1 MMERTSSKVAA
12 ALGVLLLIVLGAI
25 WLSRQ
30 SSSPSGSDRRA
41 ASASPGSPGSQA
53 PAPSSSGTGALGTL
67 QERKPK
73 PDMLPMPNC
82 WDGLAEFDRTA
93 SLDTFRGALAAA
105 VSARDRVL
113 AEYLQERLTE
123 LVGDDPAKALQVLS
137 WAEQA
142 SQAELGVYME
152 ALKAA
157 PAVHRKEVAQKLLA
171 MGEDKGGQLMHR
183 AAALDTLETQRSL
196 APADIQRLKAI
207 AMDTT
212 VDSVAWVSART
223 LGRVMKEDFERTGTY
238 APYWQELLDVGEKS
252 EDMAVRKLALEMP
265 SYSNPILDEGSIGR
279 LSTILETDRERDV
292 REEAAFQLAVTE
304 SPDKALAA
312 YKASFPKEH
321 DVCVRWA
328 IFRFAV
334 RAAGVGAFP
343 LLQEFARQD
352 PRFQPDVEDFQRL
365 YADGTVDFSRVWL
378 GKEERFNCLME
389 EGAPH

>member
-1 MMERTSSKVAA
+1 MMERTSLKVAA

-30 SSSPSGSDRRA
+30 PSASGQDRQA
-41 ASASPGSPGSQA
+41 TASASPASTGSKGSA
-53 PAPSSSGTGALGTL
+53 ASSGTGELSNL

-73 PDMLPMPNC
+73 ADQLPMPGC
-82 WDGLAEFDRTA
+82 WEGLAEFDRNA

-105 VSARDRVL
+105 VSARDRIL

-123 LVGDDPAKALQVLS
+123 LVGDDPGKALQVLA

-157 PAVHRKEVAQKLLA
+157 PAVHRPEVARKLLS
-171 MGEDKGGQLMHR
+171 MGEDKGAQLMHR

-196 APADIQRLKAI
+196 APPDIQRLKAI
-207 AMDTT
+207 AMDPTL
-212 VDSVAWVSART
+212 DSVAWVSTRT
-223 LGRVMKEDFERTGTY
+223 LGRVMKEDFERTGNY
-238 APYWQELLDVGEKS
+238 APYWRELLDVGEKS

-265 SYSNPILDEGSIGR
+265 TYSNPILDESSIDR
-279 LSTILETDRERDV
+279 LSRIMETDRERDV

-304 SPDKALAA
+304 SPEKALAA
-312 YKASFPKEH
+312 YRAAFPKEH

-334 RAAGVGAFP
+334 RAAGAGAFP

-352 PRFQPDVEDFQRL
+352 PRFQADVADFQRL
-365 YADGTVDFSRVWL
+365 YADGTVDFSRIFM